1 VSEKKHSP
9 VWTRILLA
17 VFSLVAVLV
26 LGFVAWG
33 STPAKPMPEAL
44 IALQSNPQGS
54 VTIDRW
60 LTFQPTNMQ
69 PKTGFI
75 FYPGARVDYRAYA
88 PAAQAIANQ
97 GYLVVIVHMPLNL
110 AVFQPDAAAN
120 VITAHPEIVHWV
132 VGGHSLGGSMAANF
146 VYTHP
151 GAVEGLAL
159 WASYPAASNNL
170 SLSGVRVLSIFGT
183 LDGLSTPA
191 KIEASHA
198 LLPADTAFVPVEG
211 GDHAQFAWYG
221 PQSGDNPATISR
233 ENQQAQI
240 VQATVDFLGSLK

>member
-1 VSEKKHSP
+1 
-9 VWTRILLA
+9 
-17 VFSLVAVLV
+17 
-26 LGFVAWG
+26 
-33 STPAKPMPEAL
+33 
-44 IALQSNPQGS
+44 
-54 VTIDRW
+54 
-60 LTFQPTNMQ
+60 
-69 PKTGFI
+69 
-75 FYPGARVDYRAYA
+75 
-88 PAAQAIANQ
+88 
-97 GYLVVIVHMPLNL
+97 MPLNL

-151 GAVEGLAL
+151 GAVEGLAQ
-159 WASYPAASNNL
+159 WASYPAACNNL

-198 LLPADTAFVPVEG
+198 LLPADTAFVPIEG
-211 GDHAQFAWYG
+211 GDHAQFGWYG
-221 PQSGDNPATISR
+221 QQSGDNPATISR